1 MMVSIGTEM
10 SSLEGWRN
18 WDDKNQFKIKISG
31 WIGMIIGKNPKKLRI
46 ITCRRVG
53 TGRQGQRGSW
63 QPPHHWQI
71 EGLNTL
77 CSRSCGEEVLGE
89 VNIMRNIRYTSGNS
103 IQ

>member
-18 WDDKNQFKIKISG
+18 WDDKESIQN
-31 WIGMIIGKNPKKLRI
+31 KNFSMDWHDNWDKPKKLRI